1 MTTKKTKTETNGPL
15 ERLFGVANA
24 RILDFLATFQDMDF
38 SKQDIAKQAN
48 VSFRHALR
56 AINQLEEKNLLIK
69 TRNVGS
75 NRMYKYN
82 TENKAAKL
90 LDQFMT
96 ELSLQECEKL
106 TKEQT
111 TQEKQ
116 TTPQNNS

>member
-1 MTTKKTKTETNGPL
+1 MTAKKTKTETNGPL

-106 TKEQT
+106 AKEQT